1 MLFIEYP
8 KCSTC
13 KKAKN
18 FLDNNKLNYEQR
30 NIKENPP
37 TKEELER
44 YLELSELEID
54 KFFNKSGLVYKEL
67 NLKDRLPNLSI
78 SSKLDLLASNGML
91 IKRPILVSKN
101 FVLIGFKEKEW
112 EEKLCQN

>member
-44 YLELSELEID
+44 YLE
-54 KFFNKSGLVYKEL
+54 
-67 NLKDRLPNLSI
+67 
-78 SSKLDLLASNGML
+78 
-91 IKRPILVSKN
+91 
-101 FVLIGFKEKEW
+101 
-112 EEKLCQN
+112 